1 MKWKLSIVKIN
12 ATKKCDTIITYG
24 KKLTAW
30 GWEGHMEVIGSV
42 GNRKLGN
49 AYFERP

>member
-12 ATKKCDTIITYG
+12 ATKMWHNNNIW

-30 GWEGHMEVIGSV
+30 GWEGHMEMIGSV
-42 GNRKLGN
+42 VNRNLGN
-49 AYFERP
+49 AYIERP